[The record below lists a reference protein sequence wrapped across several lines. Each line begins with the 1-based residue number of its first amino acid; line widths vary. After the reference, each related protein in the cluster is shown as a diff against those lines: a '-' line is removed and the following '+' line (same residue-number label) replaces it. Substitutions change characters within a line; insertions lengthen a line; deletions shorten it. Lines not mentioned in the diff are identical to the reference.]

1 MMDMNVALGPIV
13 KRWAVLVGI
22 NTYSDAE
29 WSTLRYCVADV
40 VALEGAL
47 EALGFE
53 AVVCLRDDGS
63 LQPTKELVKAALRD
77 LQKWVGPNDLVF
89 VHFACHGKVCEVEDG
104 SRKPFLAMKHS
115 MKEHLAEDGWSV
127 EQVEQWMRESGAKR
141 LFLSLDACHT
151 GVDMG
156 RGVDDDA
163 EFLYYAYDV
172 LPEGL
177 AVLSA
182 STAQQQAKE
191 MAGLGHGVYTY
202 YLLEALS
209 GKAVSGGRS
218 FITVGDIERYVRVE
232 MERFQRK
239 NLLAIQEPTKWS
251 VGRGAED
258 MKVVDRTGIDW
269 PTITFSSE
277 SADVLKS
284 EDYARGDV
292 MENSRALEIK
302 GIKREIAELS
312 EDYNLLHESYV
323 KEKDAEMKKSYK
335 DRYDAKMI
343 RIKALEVQLKNI

>member
-1 MMDMNVALGPIV
+1 MDMNVALGPIA

-22 NTYSDAE
+22 NTYTDIE
-29 WSTLRYCVADV
+29 WGTLKYCVADV
-40 VALEGAL
+40 VALERVL
-47 EALGFE
+47 EGLGFE
-53 AVVCLRDDGS
+53 PVVCLHDWQENTS
-63 LQPTKELVKAALRD
+63 LLPTARQVKAALRD
-77 LQKWVGPNDLVF
+77 LEGKVGPNDLVF
-89 VHFACHGKVCEVEDG
+89 VHFACHGKVCEVENGD
-104 SRKPFLAMKHS
+104 RKPFLAMKDS
-115 MKEHLAEDGWSV
+115 TKKYLKEDGWSV
-127 EQVEQWMRESGAKR
+127 EAVEQWMRESGARR

-209 GKAVSGGRS
+209 GKAVSEGRS
-218 FITVGDIERYVRVE
+218 FITVGDVERYVRVE

-239 NLLAIQEPTKWS
+239 NLLGIQEPTKWS

-258 MKVVDRTGIDW
+258 MKVVDWTGGERPAIA
-269 PTITFSSE
+269 PSVSSITSATTPEQSRGVLESSD
-277 SADVLKS
+277 SSSFYRNQLKRKQ
-284 EDYARGDV
+284 A
-292 MENSRALEIK
+292 ALE
-302 GIKREIAELS
+302 A
-312 EDYNLLHESYV
+312 
-323 KEKDAEMKKSYK
+323 
-335 DRYDAKMI
+335 
-343 RIKALEVQLKNI
+343 VQLDLETCVGTELEQKLLARAEQILKEIENLKKKL